1 MPRTVRSSRARS
13 SRSNSWSRSAI
24 PMAVHVGFAEPEAAE
39 CEHAGRHAGIVQ
51 PDVPRSGAVD
61 PHIGLG
67 QQLLDIAPC
76 TVIPVRSLRW
86 NQTFGSAH
94 GQCIL
99 DRFGGGLRQRPQS
112 GSAWSGSAPSAGDRS
127 RHAWRLS
134 ATGRRLTVEPM
145 LSGTRARKKL
155 NFLMVRIGCALVPT
169 PAPGPGGSGRMRAA
183 PPGRLIDRRCK
194 SVGRAGVR
202 ARACARAGL
211 ARDGGLSHHDRASH
225 ARLDDVDVTTIGSN
239 GRLVS

>member
-1 MPRTVRSSRARS
+1 MMQHGRHAAHRAVQPRAQQPVEQLVEV
-13 SRSNSWSRSAI
+13 SAI
-24 PMAVHVGFAEPEAAE
+24 PMAVHVGFTEPEAAE

-145 LSGTRARKKL
+145 LSGTRARKKIEFL
-155 NFLMVRIGCALVPT
+155 NGAD
-169 PAPGPGGSGRMRAA
+169 
-183 PPGRLIDRRCK
+183 RL
-194 SVGRAGVR
+194 R
-202 ARACARAGL
+202 ARADTRAWAGRQRPH
-211 ARDGGLSHHDRASH
+211 ASRAAGQAYRSPVQK
-225 ARLDDVDVTTIGSN
+225 RRPRWCTCSCMRE
-239 GRLVS
+239 GRPRT